1 MSEKRIVVVVPT
13 YNEAQNVRNI
23 VPQILSALP
32 SADVLVVDDSSP
44 DGTGQIVAEMSASEP
59 RLKLL
64 TRKGKEG
71 LGKAYVAGFKHCLDL
86 GYDIIFQ
93 MDCDF
98 SHQPSHLKDFM
109 AKIADYDLVLGSR
122 YIPGGATTDWG
133 FHRKFLSRG
142 GNLYARTILGVPVS
156 DLTGGFKCWRKEVL
170 LAIDLDSIAAA
181 GYAFQMEMTFRSI
194 KKGFKVAEIPI
205 IFPDRTKGE
214 SKLVGGIFWESL
226 GIPWRIRFGR
236 NRAR

>member
-1 MSEKRIVVVVPT
+1 MPEKKIVVVIPT
-13 YNEAQNVRNI
+13 YNEAENVRLM
-23 VPQILSALP
+23 VPRVLEALP
-32 SADVLVVDDSSP
+32 GADVLVVDDSSP
-44 DGTGQIVAEMSASEP
+44 DGTGAIVGEMAQDEP
-59 RLKLL
+59 RIRLM

-71 LGKAYVAGFKHCLDL
+71 LGKAYIAGFKRCLEE

-98 SHQPSHLKDFM
+98 SHRPEHLADFM
-109 AKIADYDLVLGSR
+109 AQIRTHDFVIGSR

-142 GNLYARTILGVPVS
+142 GNLYARIILGVPVS
-156 DLTGGFKCWRKEVL
+156 DLTGGFKCWRREVL
-170 LAIDLDSIAAA
+170 EAIDLDSIAAA
-181 GYAFQMEMTFRSI
+181 GYAFQMEMTFRSL
-194 KKGFKVAEIPI
+194 KKGFRLKEIPI

-236 NRAR
+236 NKA